1 MFRPAEAA
9 PCLVTKVLGLLKKF
23 SKEFLI
29 SKKATGAWFLVSV
42 LEGNVTTVKKGLCLL
57 WGRRRLDFQS
67 LIDGGQAEYLR
78 VLHADKTLYHT
89 QEDLS
94 DETLV
99 MWSYI
104 LPSGYEIGVLN
115 RKIESGYSLAIICS
129 GRVGLA
135 NLLTAQFYSLVK
147 LNMVEL
153 DGNRLEIALS
163 FGTTHKVNSSDLE
176 KDIKGSYDWQ
186 MGVA

>member
-1 MFRPAEAA
+1 
-9 PCLVTKVLGLLKKF
+9 
-23 SKEFLI
+23 
-29 SKKATGAWFLVSV
+29 
-42 LEGNVTTVKKGLCLL
+42 
-57 WGRRRLDFQS
+57 
-67 LIDGGQAEYLR
+67 
-78 VLHADKTLYHT
+78 
-89 QEDLS
+89 
-94 DETLV
+94 

-176 KDIKGSYDWQ
+176 KDIKGSYDLTDGR
-186 MGVA
+186 GVDVAIEVVGFLEHLFSVK